1 LRRFAE
7 QGSNVSDKPSSTYA
21 PSVFAN
27 EPEVKTAKATK
38 QAPGRHHEAPVCD
51 AQPSRRLRGFTFKAA
66 NEDRGNT
73 GERQ

>member
-21 PSVFAN
+21 PAVFLN

-38 QAPGRHHEAPVCD
+38 QALADTVKRDPSNI
-51 AQPSRRLRGFTFKAA
+51 PSRDVLLLAILIVIGL
-66 NEDRGNT
+66 
-73 GERQ
+73 